1 MKHLLFHIG
10 NAMWK
15 HLFPWISWAYVH
27 FRPITSL
34 ELFYHRLQFC
44 LFKSINTNIVL
55 FQYRC
60 RLFYK
65 AVYFIFLCLHN
76 DHSKE
81 YMSVSVRFSV
91 KSVPSKYFE
100 VQETLNLWNIYEK
113 SHHVYSGS
121 QLWLQHMVYKL
132 KTGVGEQVVT
142 AKPGK
147 DWNLLWGNNMI
158 KYHHWHRRQPADL
171 RAEPKRSSPGKY
183 IWQHL
188 SWECSPTQIPYMGVG
203 KQSVSFYTVSECK
216 WLFILNF
223 ISMDVNCIQRKKE

>member
-1 MKHLLFHIG
+1 MICKIHLIYILKILITTECQLIYMVSIWQSCEACLLFHIG

-15 HLFPWISWAYVH
+15 HLFTWISWAYVH

-55 FQYRC
+55 FQYQC

-65 AVYFIFLCLHN
+65 AVNFIFLCLHN
-76 DHSKE
+76 DHNKE
-81 YMSVSVRFSV
+81 CTSVSVRFSV
-91 KSVPSKYFE
+91 KSMPSKYFE

-132 KTGVGEQVVT
+132 KQVWENRWSQPSQGRTGIYCGET
-142 AKPGK
+142 T
-147 DWNLLWGNNMI
+147 W
-158 KYHHWHRRQPADL
+158 
-171 RAEPKRSSPGKY
+171 
-183 IWQHL
+183 
-188 SWECSPTQIPYMGVG
+188 
-203 KQSVSFYTVSECK
+203 
-216 WLFILNF
+216 
-223 ISMDVNCIQRKKE
+223 